1 VRAAR
6 LAVVRPLDGPAG
18 LDESG
23 GATIGHFLRIYSLV
37 STEIGYHLKVY
48 PSLGVLRA
56 NIHVLPE
63 HLSINIDPRFPVV
76 GMTTPK
82 QLPSFLSPSALSCA
96 VLAVTDA
103 VIRKADRASW
113 IIGRI
118 SMPEDHSAGRKDEDD
133 RADLDENGGL
143 LLEIDWRRVVT
154 G

>member
-1 VRAAR
+1 M
-6 LAVVRPLDGPAG
+6 
-18 LDESG
+18 
-23 GATIGHFLRIYSLV
+23 V

-82 QLPSFLSPSALSCA
+82 QLPSFLSPSGLSCA

-118 SMPEDHSAGRKDEDD
+118 SCPKIIAPVVKTKTIVPIQMKMAAFFSKLIGV
-133 RADLDENGGL
+133 G
-143 LLEIDWRRVVT
+143 VVT